1 MQTVDSILVDST
13 PGFLDSIRLTE
24 FTLGTKAPRVESIKT
39 YPKSESDL
47 VMMDWRVTFAPTDI
61 EDMTPRQLRTQIN
74 PKIVLTIR
82 VGKGIVGAGM
92 PILVED
98 MSFSGIMRIKL
109 KLTSNFPHI
118 KMFDFSFLE
127 TPTIDYVLKPVGGD
141 TFGMDIAHVSKKNL
155 SMSATFNPVLELFSR
170 LTRLLFLLCIR
181 SQAFSRLFV
190 IRLTP
195 SWDP

>member
-24 FTLGTKAPRVESIKT
+24 FTLGTKAPRIESIKT
-39 YPKSESDL
+39 YPKSESDV
-47 VMMDWRVTFAPTDI
+47 VMMDWRITFSPTDI

-118 KMFDFSFLE
+118 KIFDFSFLE
-127 TPTIDYVLKPVGGD
+127 TPAIDYVLKPVGGD
-141 TFGMDIAHVSKKNL
+141 TFGMDIAHVSANINVRY
-155 SMSATFNPVLELFSR
+155 F
-170 LTRLLFLLCIR
+170 
-181 SQAFSRLFV
+181 
-190 IRLTP
+190 
-195 SWDP
+195 